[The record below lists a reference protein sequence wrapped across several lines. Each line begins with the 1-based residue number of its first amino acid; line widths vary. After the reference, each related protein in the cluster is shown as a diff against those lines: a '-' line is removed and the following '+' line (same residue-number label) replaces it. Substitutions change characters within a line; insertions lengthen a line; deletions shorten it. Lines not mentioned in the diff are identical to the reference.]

1 MIRKQRGKGKERKR
15 EGEGK
20 KEKENSRRYY
30 RAAAIDVIRATT
42 RIVHWT
48 ATLAEP
54 ETLKTNFR

>member
-1 MIRKQRGKGKERKR
+1 MEKGKKDERKKR
-15 EGEGK
+15 
-20 KEKENSRRYY
+20 KEKKNVRRYY

-48 ATLAEP
+48 ATLADP